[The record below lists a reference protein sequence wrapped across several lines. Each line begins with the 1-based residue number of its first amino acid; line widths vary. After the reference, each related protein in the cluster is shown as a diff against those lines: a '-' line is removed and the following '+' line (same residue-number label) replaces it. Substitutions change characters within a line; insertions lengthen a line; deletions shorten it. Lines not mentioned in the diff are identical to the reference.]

1 VGAQSWKLVR
11 IASVAAAVAALPVLA
26 STAGAQRQR
35 PAVGQVRIEIKPT
48 VVTVGAGA
56 NVSGGLQGSAPGNKP
71 LLLQG
76 AEFPFQAFGERARG
90 GSDRQGR
97 YHFRVSPRV
106 NTRFQV
112 ISTTAPPVASQIV
125 SLTVKQKVDARVSDT
140 TPRKRGRIYFSGD
153 VTPAR
158 PGAVVY
164 IQRQSV
170 NTGRFRTISR
180 TLLVDAGPDRS
191 SFRKKVRIT
200 RSAVYAV
207 RVRGTDQNA
216 QGFSGPIPLRV
227 H

>member
-1 VGAQSWKLVR
+1 VWVFF
-11 IASVAAAVAALPVLA
+11 VVAAVAALAALT
-26 STAGAQRQR
+26 STAAAQKGR

-48 VVTVGAGA
+48 VIQVGQGA
-56 NVSGGLQGSAPGNKP
+56 NVSGRLQGSAPGNKP
-71 LLLQG
+71 LLLQA
-76 AEFPFQAFGERARG
+76 AEFPFQSYGIRARG
-90 GSDRQGR
+90 GSDRQAR
-97 YHFRVSPRV
+97 YHFHVTPRV
-106 NTRFQV
+106 NTRYQV
-112 ISTTAPPVASQIV
+112 VSPTAPPVASGIV
-125 SLTVKQKVDARVSDT
+125 ALTVKQKVDARVSDS
-140 TPRKRGRIYFSGD
+140 TPRKRGRIYFSGE
-153 VTPAR
+153 VTPAH

-180 TLLVDAGPDRS
+180 TLLVDAGADHS